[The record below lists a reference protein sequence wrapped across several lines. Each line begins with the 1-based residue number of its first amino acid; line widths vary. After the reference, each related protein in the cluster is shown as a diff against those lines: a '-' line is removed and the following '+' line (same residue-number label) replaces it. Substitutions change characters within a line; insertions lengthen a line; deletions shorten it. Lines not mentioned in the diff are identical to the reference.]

1 MPNYNN
7 KGISCVL
14 SENPHASKNLPGA
27 GNRYER
33 SGGGSRSGWSR
44 RGPAELKESHQV
56 TWSRWW
62 FELFFI
68 FTPKIG
74 EGFQFDEYFSNGLK
88 PPTSDLSGRSGLTRI
103 DIYIYMVPPQKK
115 NLHFLILYRYLQ
127 WFLHFWRPFFL
138 GIFLLVL
145 EVVFIN
151 VYKHRGCWIQDPR
164 SKILGKTSWIQG
176 LDPRSKILGKTSWIQ
191 GLDPRSKIQDSGKNF
206 LDPRSGSKIQDPRF

>member
-103 DIYIYMVPPQKK
+103 DIYIYIYGTPPKKKPTFSHFVPV
-115 NLHFLILYRYLQ
+115 FT
-127 WFLHFWRPFFL
+127 
-138 GIFLLVL
+138 
-145 EVVFIN
+145 VVFAFLKTFFFRHFFAGFGGG
-151 VYKHRGCWIQDPR
+151 VYKR
-164 SKILGKTSWIQG
+164 L
-176 LDPRSKILGKTSWIQ
+176 
-191 GLDPRSKIQDSGKNF
+191 
-206 LDPRSGSKIQDPRF
+206 

>member
-1 MPNYNN
+1 MY
-7 KGISCVL
+7 L
-14 SENPHASKNLPGA
+14 
-27 GNRYER
+27 
-33 SGGGSRSGWSR
+33 
-44 RGPAELKESHQV
+44 
-56 TWSRWW
+56 
-62 FELFFI
+62 
-68 FTPKIG
+68 
-74 EGFQFDEYFSNGLK
+74 
-88 PPTSDLSGRSGLTRI
+88 
-103 DIYIYMVPPQKK
+103 IYIYIYGTPPKK

-191 GLDPRSKIQDSGKNF
+191 TLDPISFFCRSIVFINVYKHLETCQNPRCPEKGFREGPKYWKIQISPDPSHVWTLHLLSKLPYTFSRVNF
-206 LDPRSGSKIQDPRF
+206 QDFCNISLNWISL